1 MHCLMFPSTFS
12 DTNYL
17 KTKHFFLNMNSFR
30 PTTNPRK
37 NVIWLGIFLL
47 VFTGFYSGVNGQ
59 EVHPDFLSKNW
70 KAFWITAPNS
80 SPTAYGVYV
89 FRKSFDLTAKPQKF
103 IVHVSADNKYRLYVN
118 GKFIGVGPARND
130 VEHWFFDTYDLAQ
143 HLQPGQNTIAA
154 KVWNEG
160 PGKAEAQISL
170 RTGFILDGEGDASVI
185 ATNKTW
191 KATQDSAYSPLA
203 VRVYGYYA
211 AGPGERVNMSNSIKG
226 WEYPSYDDSKWTDAQ
241 QIFTGLPKAK
251 VGAFGAPNGWMLIP
265 SAIPPFE
272 FSPEKNP
279 QIRKAEGVSVANQSF
294 GQSPIQI
301 APNTKATLL
310 LDQSYLTNAYPTFKF
325 SKGKGAQVK
334 ITYAEAL
341 YGAERSK
348 GNRNEI
354 EGKQMVG
361 RFDQITTDG
370 SAKQE
375 FTPLNY
381 RTYRYIQLEIE
392 TKDEELSLDGMEAT
406 FTGYPF
412 EMKAVFGSSNPEHQK
427 ILEVGWRTA
436 RLCAVDSYMDC
447 PYYEQLQY
455 IGDGRIQGIISYFN
469 SGDDRLIKNSLN
481 QISYSQQ
488 PEGVTFSRYPSA
500 SPQYIPPFSMW
511 YVGMLHDY
519 LRYGSDMEFLKTKLN
534 SSRLVIQYFQS
545 VQDKEGS
552 LGTLPFWSFVDWSVG
567 PEWRQGM
574 PPIGKDGNSAILD
587 LQMLLA
593 LQYAA
598 DLEKHLGIP
607 ALGETYLQEAE
618 KLKATIRKKYWNS
631 TVGLF
636 ADRSEKD
643 LFSQHANALA
653 ILAGLVSGEEAKTI
667 GQKIHKLE
675 NNMVE
680 ATLYFKYY
688 IHQALVQVGM
698 GDQYLSFL
706 DVWRKGLELGLT
718 TWAETSDLDKTRS
731 DSHAWGSSPNIEF
744 YRTILGI
751 DSDGPAFS
759 KVLIKPHLGE
769 FKELSGKMPHPKG
782 EIEVSY
788 NLNSKPMA
796 LIKLPEGISGSL
808 VFKGKTYVLQ
818 SGTNTIKME

>member
-1 MHCLMFPSTFS
+1 MPSGI
-12 DTNYL
+12 
-17 KTKHFFLNMNSFR
+17 
-30 PTTNPRK
+30 PT
-37 NVIWLGIFLL
+37 
-47 VFTGFYSGVNGQ
+47 
-59 EVHPDFLSKNW
+59 
-70 KAFWITAPNS
+70 
-80 SPTAYGVYV
+80 
-89 FRKSFDLTAKPQKF
+89 
-103 IVHVSADNKYRLYVN
+103 
-118 GKFIGVGPARND
+118 
-130 VEHWFFDTYDLAQ
+130 
-143 HLQPGQNTIAA
+143 
-154 KVWNEG
+154 
-160 PGKAEAQISL
+160 
-170 RTGFILDGEGDASVI
+170 
-185 ATNKTW
+185 
-191 KATQDSAYSPLA
+191 
-203 VRVYGYYA
+203 
-211 AGPGERVNMSNSIKG
+211 
-226 WEYPSYDDSKWTDAQ
+226 
-241 QIFTGLPKAK
+241 
-251 VGAFGAPNGWMLIP
+251 
-265 SAIPPFE
+265 FE

-279 QIRKAEGVSVANQSF
+279 QIRKAEGVSVGNQTF
-294 GQSPIQI
+294 GQSPIRI

-325 SKGKGAQVK
+325 RKGKDAQVK
-334 ITYAEAL
+334 ITYGEAL

-370 SAKQE
+370 SANQQ

-392 TKDEELSLDGMEAT
+392 TKDEELSLDGMNAT
-406 FTGYPF
+406 FTGFPF
-412 EMKAVFGSSNPEHQK
+412 ELKAEFGSTDPVHQK

-436 RLCAVDSYMDC
+436 RLCAVDSYLDC

-455 IGDGRIQGIISYFN
+455 IGDGRIQAIISYFN
-469 SGDDRLIKNSLN
+469 AGDDRLAKNSLN

-488 PEGVTFSRYPSA
+488 PEGVTFSRYPSTL
-500 SPQYIPPFSMW
+500 PQYIPPFSMW

-519 LRYGSDMEFLKTKLN
+519 LRYGSDLEFLKTKLN

-545 VQDKEGS
+545 VQNSEGS
-552 LGTLPFWSFVDWSVG
+552 LGTLPFWSFVDWAVG
-567 PEWRQGM
+567 PEWRQGI

-653 ILAGLVSGEEAKTI
+653 ILSGLVTGEEAKTI

-706 DVWRKGLELGLT
+706 DVWRKALDLGLT

-731 DSHAWGSSPNIEF
+731 DSHA
-744 YRTILGI
+744 
-751 DSDGPAFS
+751 
-759 KVLIKPHLGE
+759 
-769 FKELSGKMPHPKG
+769 
-782 EIEVSY
+782 
-788 NLNSKPMA
+788 
-796 LIKLPEGISGSL
+796 
-808 VFKGKTYVLQ
+808 
-818 SGTNTIKME
+818 

>member
-1 MHCLMFPSTFS
+1 MLYQ
-12 DTNYL
+12 YL
-17 KTKHFFLNMNSFR
+17 SKIRFYQKSLLSAVM
-30 PTTNPRK
+30 
-37 NVIWLGIFLL
+37 LL
-47 VFTGFYSGVNGQ
+47 VLSFSTLQSQ
-59 EVHPDFLSKNW
+59 DISPDFLTKNW
-70 KAFWITAPNS
+70 KAQWITSKGSN
-80 SPTAYGVYV
+80 PTGYGIYI
-89 FRKSFDLTAKPQKF
+89 FRKSVELATKPQHF
-103 IVHVSADNKYRLYVN
+103 VVHVSADNKYRLYVN
-118 GKFIGVGPARND
+118 GKFVGVGPARND
-130 VEHWFFDTYDLAQ
+130 VEHWFFDTYDLAE
-143 HLQPGQNTIAA
+143 HLKPGQNTIAA

-170 RTGFILDGEGDASVI
+170 RTGFIMDGEGEASIV
-185 ATNKTW
+185 ATGNTW
-191 KATQDSAYSPLA
+191 KAVQDSAYSPIP

-211 AGPGERVNMSNSIKG
+211 AGPGENVDMVNSIKG
-226 WEYPSYDDSKWTDAQ
+226 WQNSEFDDANWETAQ
-241 QIFTGLPKAK
+241 PIFSGVPKTK

-272 FSPEKNP
+272 FSQEKTPE
-279 QIRKAEGVSVANQSF
+279 IRKAEGISLGNEEF
-294 GQSPIQI
+294 GKSPIQVEANSKVSI
-301 APNTKATLL
+301 L
-310 LDQSYLTNAYPTFKF
+310 LDQKYLTNAYPTFKF
-325 SKGKGAQVK
+325 SKGKGASLK

-341 YGAERSK
+341 YGEERSK

-354 EGKQMVG
+354 EGKQIVG
-361 RFDQITTDG
+361 RFDQILADG
-370 SAKQE
+370 SDNQE
-375 FTPLNY
+375 FTTLNY
-381 RTYRYIQLEIE
+381 RTYRYIQLDIE
-392 TKDEELSLDGMEAT
+392 TKDEALSLNGMDAM

-412 EMKAVFGSSNPEHQK
+412 ELNSVFGSEDPVHQK

-519 LRYGSDMEFLKTKLN
+519 LMYGSDMEFLKTKLN
-534 SSRLVIQYFQS
+534 SARSVIQYFQS
-545 VQDKEGS
+545 VQNEEGS
-552 LGTLPFWSFVDWSVG
+552 LGTLPFWSFVDWAVG
-567 PEWRQGM
+567 PEWKQGV
-574 PPIGKDGNSAILD
+574 PPIGQDGNSAILD

-607 ALGETYLQEAE
+607 ALAESYLEEAA
-618 KLKATIRKKYWNS
+618 KLKVTIRKKYWNS

-636 ADRSEKD
+636 SDRTEKD

-653 ILAGLVSGEEAKTI
+653 ILSGLVQGNEAKAI
-667 GQKIHKLE
+667 GDKIQNLE

-680 ATLYFKYY
+680 ATIYFKYY
-688 IHQALVQVGM
+688 IHLALVEVGK

-706 DVWRKGLELGLT
+706 DVWRKGIELGLT

-744 YRTILGI
+744 FRTILGI

-759 KVLIKPHLGE
+759 KVIIKPHLGN
-769 FKELSGKMPHPKG
+769 FQELSGKMPHPKG

-788 NLNSKPMA
+788 NLKSTPTA
-796 LIKLPEGISGSL
+796 EIILPAGITGSL
-808 VFKGKTYVLQ
+808 IFKGKTYALRE
-818 SGTNTIKME
+818 GTNMIKME